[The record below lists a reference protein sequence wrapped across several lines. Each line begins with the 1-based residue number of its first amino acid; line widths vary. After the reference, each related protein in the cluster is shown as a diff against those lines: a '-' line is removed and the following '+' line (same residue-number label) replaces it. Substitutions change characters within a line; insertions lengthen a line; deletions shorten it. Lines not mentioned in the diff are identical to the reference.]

1 LGAEVRDYSVLLLWM
16 ASALYF
22 MERAFRD
29 QKVASIVYSSL
40 FVYLAILTHYS
51 ALWFVL
57 AFGIYVLLRLSSL
70 EGRPRIAWMLFQ
82 LGAATIYVWLF
93 LVHISRM
100 RGSPMEAE
108 AMTGWLKA
116 LYYRAGE
123 SPVAFLQRA
132 TVDVFQYLF
141 GSRLGGDAALMLFI
155 GGVLWFLA
163 AGVFQKRRELAWFG
177 LLILMPFLFGMIA
190 SLLDF
195 YPYGG
200 TRHCIYLILFA
211 TAGVSFPVA
220 AIMRQRLLPIVLLG
234 VLVLPYWYLHRLPDP
249 QQMDRKAQSKE
260 LMTNAIADLRSSVQP
275 SEPLFSD
282 YQASILLA
290 YYLGRDHPPPAS
302 RECGGV
308 NEVEYG
314 GYHVVVLN
322 GWSAT
327 SAQLKGGVEGWQKGC
342 DSTPHDS
349 YWIFDGGWG
358 LNLVDDLAQSAPGS
372 ISQARHFGETISLFK
387 FHVDR

>member
-1 LGAEVRDYSVLLLWM
+1 
-16 ASALYF
+16 
-22 MERAFRD
+22 
-29 QKVASIVYSSL
+29 
-40 FVYLAILTHYS
+40 
-51 ALWFVL
+51 
-57 AFGIYVLLRLSSL
+57 
-70 EGRPRIAWMLFQ
+70 
-82 LGAATIYVWLF
+82 
-93 LVHISRM
+93 
-100 RGSPMEAE
+100 MEAE